1 MTKLVYLPIH
11 ISNFHAYES
20 DVKDCS
26 EIYDM
31 KGVTQINKIQ
41 ELMMGDRLDRHP
53 IYSVV
58 REGNHYLSLDRSE
71 FKLATIEQVFTFC
84 EIWIEEESLEGLE
97 QHKNLLNKK

>member
-1 MTKLVYLPIH
+1 MTKLAYLPIN

-31 KGVTQINKIQ
+31 KGVRQINKIH
-41 ELMMGDRLDRHP
+41 ELMMGGRLDQYP

-58 REGNHYLSLDRSE
+58 REDDYHYLFLDRSE
-71 FKLATIEQVFTFC
+71 FKLASIEKVFTFVRL
-84 EIWIEEESLEGLE
+84 WIETESIEGL
-97 QHKNLLNKK
+97 QQYLNK

>member
-1 MTKLVYLPIH
+1 MTQLVYLPID

-31 KGVTQINKIQ
+31 DGVTQINKIH
-41 ELMMGDRLDRHP
+41 ELIDDRLDRHP

-58 REGNHYLSLDRSE
+58 RNDNYHYLFLDRSE
-71 FKLATIEQVFTFC
+71 FKLESFERVLSCIR
-84 EIWIEEESLEGLE
+84 IWIETESIEYVIQYNGI
-97 QHKNLLNKK
+97 